1 MLNTGQHNLRVTLR
15 DVAKHAGVGL
25 ATASRAMRDDPA
37 TTVATREKVKGVAAE
52 IGYRPD
58 PAMSRLIERR
68 WSGRRVARGMNVG
81 YLYNRSGKTGQ
92 MGRQQWEK
100 FCTVAEAEGYS
111 LIEEDL
117 SEFVSAEKL
126 MQRLRA
132 QGVEGL
138 LVSLLPEVPYELD
151 AVFAKLPA
159 VSIGVSHYRPKCP
172 IILHDEFSAI
182 TEIFER
188 LQALGYRRI
197 GVVLA
202 NYPNSVSTDL
212 RMGAILCRRSMQR
225 PQKNRIPI
233 LFYRTKE
240 YPFDDEFGKWVE
252 KQKVDVV
259 LADSHEVL
267 ERVQSL
273 GFKIPVDFGFATFNL
288 WQPDLIGTVAGY
300 YRDNN
305 SLCAQALRLLNMMIR
320 TERTGSHNAGLL
332 EMVAGEWKDGS
343 SLPKK

>member
-1 MLNTGQHNLRVTLR
+1 MSKAGDQLPRVTLR

-37 TTVATREKVKGVAAE
+37 TTAVTREKVKSAAAR

-68 WSGRRVARGMNVG
+68 WSGRRAAQGMNVA
-81 YLYNRSGKTGQ
+81 YLYNRAGRTGQ
-92 MGRQQWEK
+92 MSRHQWEK
-100 FCTVAEAEGYS
+100 FCPVAEAAGYT
-111 LIEEDL
+111 LLEEDL
-117 SEFVSAEKL
+117 SEFTSAEKL
-126 MQRLRA
+126 LQRLRA

-138 LVSLLPEVPYELD
+138 LVSLLPEVPYELEPI
-151 AVFAKLPA
+151 FAKLPA
-159 VSIGVSHYRPKCP
+159 VSIGVSQYRPSCP
-172 IILHDEFSAI
+172 IILHDEFTAI
-182 TEIFER
+182 TEVWDY
-188 LQALGYRRI
+188 LQTAGYQRI

-240 YPFDDEFGKWVE
+240 YRFDDEFGKWVD

-259 LADSHEVL
+259 LADSDEVL
-267 ERVQSL
+267 ERIQSL
-273 GFKIPVDFGFATFNL
+273 GFTIPEDFAFATFNL
-288 WQPDLIGTVAGY
+288 WHPEAIGSIAGY
-300 YRDNN
+300 HREND

-320 TERTGSHNAGLL
+320 TERTGSHNARLL
-332 EMVAGEWKDGS
+332 EMVAGEWQDGT
-343 SLPKK
+343 SLPKR